1 MSFFTTSKLSTTT
14 IQLYDTR
21 IAKWL
26 DIVPQNSI
34 EYIILF
40 PRQAIQRLV
49 NHLKSREIQKGHSI
63 CTRANIRNYITSV
76 VAILRYS
83 PHIFPHL
90 PDRITY
96 HSMWTSIIREVAKPM
111 HDRQIQERPTEKQ
124 EKRGGSKLTFADLV
138 TKRDGGDLSMYQR
151 LLLAMY
157 TIIYPVR
164 ADYYSTEIIQGDAE
178 PKHPN
183 YIRIRDSS
191 TELVIR
197 DFKTARFFPVIH
209 YSQVPKELHD
219 IITESLKEKP
229 RLFLFESSDG
239 NAYTRNRFSQWASA
253 TLEGI
258 FGVELN
264 LTMLRHHFI
273 SSLSMDM
280 PLEEL
285 QRIGNLMGHS
295 IARQRL
301 YKWRQ
306 PEEEEE
312 EEEEIVCEDSDEEDC
327 KYSS

>member
-1 MSFFTTSKLSTTT
+1 MSFFATTKLSSAT

-21 IAKWL
+21 ISKWL
-26 DIVPQNSI
+26 EIVPQHSI

-49 NHLKSREIQKGHSI
+49 THLKSREAQEGHII
-63 CTRANIRNYITSV
+63 CTRANIRNYITSI
-76 VAILRYS
+76 VAVLRYS
-83 PHIFPHL
+83 PHIFSQL

-96 HSMWTSIIREVAKPM
+96 HAMWTSIIREVAKPI
-111 HDRQIQERPTEKQ
+111 HDRQIQERPTENQ
-124 EKRGGSKLTFADLV
+124 EKRGGSKLSFADLV
-138 TKRDGGDLSMYQR
+138 AKRDGDNLSMYQR

-164 ADYYSTEIIQGDAE
+164 ADYYSTEIVKGDAE

-183 YIRIRDSS
+183 YIRIRETT
-191 TELVIR
+191 TELVVR

-209 YSQVPKELHD
+209 YPQVPNALHK
-219 IITESLKEKP
+219 IIVESLQEKP
-229 RLFLFESSDG
+229 RTFLFESSDG
-239 NAYTRNRFSQWASA
+239 NPYKRNRFSQWASA
-253 TLEGI
+253 TLESI
-258 FGVELN
+258 FGVKLN
-264 LTMLRHHFI
+264 LTILRHHFI

-306 PEEEEE
+306 TGKREEE
-312 EEEEIVCEDSDEEDC
+312 VDACQGSDEEGDN
-327 KYSS
+327 YSS

>member
-1 MSFFTTSKLSTTT
+1 MEYFTTSHLSDTT
-14 IQLYDTR
+14 INMYTTR
-21 IAKWL
+21 INKWRN
-26 DIVPQNSI
+26 IIPEQSI
-34 EYIILF
+34 DFIILF
-40 PRQAIQRLV
+40 PKLSIHRLV
-49 NHLKSREIQKGHSI
+49 SHLKERELQEKKTI
-63 CTRANIRNYITSV
+63 CTLTNLRNYITSII
-76 VAILRYS
+76 AILRYS
-83 PHIFPHL
+83 PHIAP
-90 PDRITY
+90 RIQNRVDY
-96 HSMWTSIIREVAKPM
+96 HSTWTTLRNQIAKPM

-138 TKRDGGDLSMYQR
+138 AKRDEGDLSMYQR

-164 ADYYSTEIIQGDAE
+164 ADYYSTEIIQGDAD

-183 YIRIRDSS
+183 YIRIRDST

-209 YSQVPKELHD
+209 YLQVPKELHD

-239 NAYTRNRFSQWASA
+239 NTYTRNRFSQWASA
-253 TLEGI
+253 TLESI

-301 YKWRQ
+301 YKWRR
-306 PEEEEE
+306 PEEEE